1 MKAALINELTN
12 EVMNIIELEADS
24 NWQAP
29 ENHQVVFNETA
40 AIGMFYVQGEFLT
53 TEEYNAL

>member
-12 EVMNIIELEADS
+12 EVVNIIELEVDS

-29 ENHQVVFNETA
+29 ENHQIVFSELG

-53 TEEYNAL
+53 PEAFGLL